1 MGKQYSISQIRKAG
15 KKLRNEELGDEDRAK
30 YLDILAYWRAQHHI
44 PLNTAVADLKQ
55 VSEGID
61 KHSIIAAR
69 EKRATSIV
77 EKLKRERSMSLALM
91 QDIGGCRVIV
101 TRQKDADKINKAL
114 RKKKH
119 ITLSNN
125 YVKNP
130 KSDGYRGH
138 HFVGRYDTKE
148 YDNLPIEF
156 QVRTKIQHAWATAGE
171 ITELFASTPIK
182 NLYGDKEWK
191 EFYRLA
197 ADCFAIVDD
206 RYIERD
212 MDPKAFD
219 VKNAAQILRERHGNE
234 IRSISKELK
243 RRSRELNVH
252 KKFSVFRS
260 SLNHTVAQVRSG
272 NYCVLHAKN
281 LRSGTPSVT
290 IRTCESVDD
299 ARRIN
304 FEVERMITNNTDELV
319 VMLSVNDMVSLEEAY
334 PNYFADS
341 EYFLRLL
348 SAVEGI

>member
-1 MGKQYSISQIRKAG
+1 M
-15 KKLRNEELGDEDRAK
+15 
-30 YLDILAYWRAQHHI
+30 
-44 PLNTAVADLKQ
+44 
-55 VSEGID
+55 
-61 KHSIIAAR
+61 
-69 EKRATSIV
+69 
-77 EKLKRERSMSLALM
+77 
-91 QDIGGCRVIV
+91 
-101 TRQKDADKINKAL
+101 
-114 RKKKH
+114 
-119 ITLSNN
+119 
-125 YVKNP
+125 
-130 KSDGYRGH
+130 
-138 HFVGRYDTKE
+138 
-148 YDNLPIEF
+148 
-156 QVRTKIQHAWATAGE
+156 
-171 ITELFASTPIK
+171 
-182 NLYGDKEWK
+182 YGDKEWK
-191 EFYRLA
+191 EFYRLV

-219 VKNAAQILRERHGNE
+219 VKNAAQILRERHGSE

-252 KKFSVFRS
+252 KKFAVFRS
-260 SLNHTVAQVRSG
+260 SLNHTVAQIRSG

-281 LRSGTPSVT
+281 LRSDTPSVT

-319 VMLSVNDMVSLEEAY
+319 VMLSVNDMVSLEDAY